1 MVTIDAKDLDYIR
14 HYAHKLMLD
23 RKWTY
28 SDDNPYWGDWNNGKV
43 PKIPRDGNVLILFKN
58 YSFIG
63 GDDAVGYGH
72 VEMSIPTNDWR
83 LCLGKVKYH
92 AKTTSDEDLESAI
105 FASMMKEIQDLNL
118 PDEYPIKELLVEPDY
133 FNTCIVEN

>member
-1 MVTIDAKDLDYIR
+1 MVTIDANDLDYIR

-43 PKIPRDGNVLILFKN
+43 PKIPTDGNVLILFKN

-63 GDDAVGYGH
+63 GDDIKDYGH
-72 VEMSIPTNDWR
+72 VEVSIPTNDCR
-83 LCLGKVKYH
+83 PYFGKVKYH
-92 AKTTSDEDLESAI
+92 AKTTSDEDLEAAI
-105 FASMMKEIQDLNL
+105 FASMVKEIQDMTL
-118 PDEYPIKELLVEPDY
+118 PDGYSIQELLIEPGF
-133 FNTCIVEN
+133 FNTCL